1 MLKRNIAVLM
11 IAGGLL
17 GAHVNLAAAHQTA
30 VPDNDRPNETSPVR
44 VSYLD
49 GRVASDIHAGGSCK
63 CEEAGGS
70 MSPSSSPFPEDNSR
84 D

>member
-1 MLKRNIAVLM
+1 MLKRNIAVLA

-17 GAHVNLAAAHQTA
+17 GAQAGLASAGEMGQASS
-30 VPDNDRPNETSPVR
+30 VK

-49 GRVASDIHAGGSCK
+49 GRAAHDVYAGYSYEDSSSSRGSD
-63 CEEAGGS
+63 
-70 MSPSSSPFPEDNSR
+70 SSPFPENNSK

>member
-1 MLKRNIAVLM
+1 MLKRNIAVLA

-17 GAHVNLAAAHQTA
+17 GAQAGLASAGEMGQASS
-30 VPDNDRPNETSPVR
+30 VK

-49 GRVASDIHAGGSCK
+49 GRAAHDVYASGYGYEDSSSSRGSD
-63 CEEAGGS
+63 
-70 MSPSSSPFPEDNSR
+70 SSPFPENNSK

>member
-1 MLKRNIAVLM
+1 MLKRNIAVLA

-17 GAHVNLAAAHQTA
+17 GAQAGLVSAGEIGQASS
-30 VPDNDRPNETSPVR
+30 VK

-49 GRVASDIHAGGSCK
+49 GRAAHDVYASGYGSDDSS
-63 CEEAGGS
+63 GS
-70 MSPSSSPFPEDNSR
+70 RGSGSSPFPENNSK

>member
-1 MLKRNIAVLM
+1 MLKRNIAVLA

-17 GAHVNLAAAHQTA
+17 GAQADLAAAHEVTFPLGEA
-30 VPDNDRPNETSPVR
+30 SPVK

-49 GRVASDIHAGGSCK
+49 GRAATDVYAGYMSEESGSRGSD
-63 CEEAGGS
+63 
-70 MSPSSSPFPEDNSR
+70 SSTFPESNSK